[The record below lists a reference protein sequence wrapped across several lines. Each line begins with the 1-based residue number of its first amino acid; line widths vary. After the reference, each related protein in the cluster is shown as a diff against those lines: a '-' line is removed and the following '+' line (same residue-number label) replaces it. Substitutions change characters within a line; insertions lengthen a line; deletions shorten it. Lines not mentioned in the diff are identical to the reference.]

1 MASIISNA
9 FSLNLPN
16 GVGDYGPPRWR
27 IPHTE
32 QQVIV
37 VIIFLIQSFIP
48 SMMVSLLLPLLLFPS
63 TFSDAT
69 SCSSSSSS
77 HNVSKETCLLL
88 SDVLF
93 WNLFISRP
101 DILILL
107 LMNYMSAALI
117 VSTVSCL
124 LSMLCLHMCGGVIW
138 VSLWC
143 WTLSCLDP
151 VFQLICWL
159 TKSQRELSLLLQSE
173 SWFQAVVLHLCRGPN
188 IEIIWLVVM
197 WNSLVRCYVLNDL
210 CFGNHCLTFCDV

>member
-32 QQVIV
+32 QQVSV

-107 LMNYMSAALI
+107 LHVCRTHSVYSFLLI
-117 VSTVSCL
+117 VHAL
-124 LSMLCLHMCGGVIW
+124 LAYVWWCNIGLFVMLDSFLSW
-138 VSLWC
+138 SSLSVN
-143 WTLSCLDP
+143 L
-151 VFQLICWL
+151 LI
-159 TKSQRELSLLLQSE
+159 
-173 SWFQAVVLHLCRGPN
+173 N
-188 IEIIWLVVM
+188 
-197 WNSLVRCYVLNDL
+197 
-210 CFGNHCLTFCDV
+210 